1 MVEEAIW
8 SGLLMRG
15 VVAMDSSRRSEP
27 RRLRLLLF
35 LGTMYFWIK
44 TEGEQIAISLMIP
57 QDFPS

>member
-1 MVEEAIW
+1 
-8 SGLLMRG
+8 MRG